1 MGKEQEIAATMRA
14 FLTENKISM
23 SEAAARL
30 GVSQQAV
37 SNQVSGRKIG
47 QNVARNWAD
56 VFGFRV
62 EYLLTGDGPVM
73 EGEDPP
79 SPDSVPIVPYA
90 VRGGAL
96 QGFSEGVEEWEC
108 ERITSPVRGA
118 ELAFEVTGD
127 SMAPGFPAGARVLLK
142 RVKSVIAWG
151 EVHVIDTVDGPVLK
165 RIDQTDDPDTFI
177 LRSDNPAYQPIR
189 IGREDIRGVWRVLLR
204 MIQ

>member
-1 MGKEQEIAATMRA
+1 MEKEKQIASRMRS
-14 FLTENKISM
+14 FLSENGISM
-23 SEAAARL
+23 SEAAERL

-37 SNQVSGRKIG
+37 SNQLSGRKLG
-47 QNVARNWAD
+47 PNVARNWAD

-62 EYLLTGDGPVM
+62 EYLLTGEGPAM
-73 EGEDPP
+73 ESEDAPP
-79 SPDSVPIVPYA
+79 ADTVPIVPYA

-127 SMAPGFPAGARVLLK
+127 SMAPAFPAGTRVLLK
-142 RVKSVIAWG
+142 RVRSMIAWG

-165 RIDQTDDPDTFI
+165 RIDQGEGDTFI
-177 LRSDNPAYQPIR
+177 LRSDNPAYQPIVVS
-189 IGREDIRGVWRVLLR
+189 REDIRGVWRVLLR

>member
-1 MGKEQEIAATMRA
+1 MDRLDTLRGIYRELINAGVVSSQRE
-14 FLTENKISM
+14 F
-23 SEAAARL
+23 ARL
-30 GVSQQAV
+30 LDVNEKGL
-37 SNQVSGRKIG
+37 SGAMNGNER
-47 QNVARNWAD
+47 NLTDSLVAKAIRLRDSTIQPEEAPTAD
-56 VFGFRV
+56 
-62 EYLLTGDGPVM
+62 T
-73 EGEDPP
+73 
-79 SPDSVPIVPYA
+79 VPIVPYA

-108 ERITSPVRGA
+108 ERITSPIRGA

-165 RIDQTDDPDTFI
+165 RIDQGENGTFI
-177 LRSDNPAYQPIR
+177 LRSDNPAYQPIVVTR
-189 IGREDIRGVWRVLLR
+189 DEIRGVWRVLLR

>member
-1 MGKEQEIAATMRA
+1 MEKEKEIAATMRA
-14 FLTENKISM
+14 YLAENKISM

-62 EYLLTGDGPVM
+62 EYLLTGEGPVM
-73 EGEDPP
+73 EGDDVPA
-79 SPDSVPIVPYA
+79 PDTVPIVPYA

-108 ERITSPVRGA
+108 ERITSPIRGA

-127 SMAPGFPAGARVLLK
+127 SMSPGFPAGTRVLLK

-165 RIDQTDDPDTFI
+165 RIDQSDDPDTFI

>member
-1 MGKEQEIAATMRA
+1 MEKEKQIASRMRS
-14 FLTENKISM
+14 FLSENGISM
-23 SEAAARL
+23 SEAAERL

-37 SNQVSGRKIG
+37 SNQLSGRKLG
-47 QNVARNWAD
+47 PNVARNWAD

-62 EYLLTGDGPVM
+62 EYLLTGEGPAM
-73 EGEDPP
+73 ESEDAPP
-79 SPDSVPIVPYA
+79 ADSVPIVPYA

-127 SMAPGFPAGARVLLK
+127 SMAPGFPAGTRVLLK
-142 RVKSVIAWG
+142 RVRSMIAWG

-165 RIDQTDDPDTFI
+165 RIDQGEGDTFI
-177 LRSDNPAYQPIR
+177 LRSDNPAYQPIVVT
-189 IGREDIRGVWRVLLR
+189 REDIRGVWRVLLR

>member
-1 MGKEQEIAATMRA
+1 MEKEKEIAATMRA
-14 FLTENKISM
+14 YLAENKISM

-62 EYLLTGDGPVM
+62 EYLLTGEGPVM
-73 EGEDPP
+73 EGDDVPA
-79 SPDSVPIVPYA
+79 PDTVPIVPYA

-108 ERITSPVRGA
+108 ERITSPIRGA

-127 SMAPGFPAGARVLLK
+127 SMSPGFPAGTRVLLK

-165 RIDQTDDPDTFI
+165 RIDQTEDPDTFI

>member
-1 MGKEQEIAATMRA
+1 MEQNTKLQALKDAYERCLATGIVRNQSEFSDLIEINRTTLSSAMNGRPQA
-14 FLTENKISM
+14 LTDSLVAKAVKIANELTS
-23 SEAAARL
+23 
-30 GVSQQAV
+30 
-37 SNQVSGRKIG
+37 
-47 QNVARNWAD
+47 
-56 VFGFRV
+56 RV
-62 EYLLTGDGPVM
+62 Q
-73 EGEDPP
+73 
-79 SPDSVPIVPYA
+79 SPDYTVPIVPYA

-108 ERITSPVRGA
+108 ERITSPIRGA

-127 SMAPGFPAGARVLLK
+127 SMSPGFPAGTRVLLK

-165 RIDQTDDPDTFI
+165 RIDQTEDPDTFI

>member
-1 MGKEQEIAATMRA
+1 MELHEKQRILQDAYDHCIRSGLIRTKGDFAALLGTSRTSLSSAMNGKELY
-14 FLTENKISM
+14 LTDKLVAKAVEL
-23 SEAAARL
+23 A
-30 GVSQQAV
+30 GQQP
-37 SNQVSGRKIG
+37 
-47 QNVARNWAD
+47 D
-56 VFGFRV
+56 
-62 EYLLTGDGPVM
+62 ELLSSDT
-73 EGEDPP
+73 
-79 SPDSVPIVPYA
+79 VPIVPYA

-108 ERITSPVRGA
+108 ERITSPIRGA

-127 SMAPGFPAGARVLLK
+127 SMSPGFPAGTRVLLK

-165 RIDQTDDPDTFI
+165 RIDQTEDPDTFI